1 MRSVKVIIAVA
12 LVLML
17 LCGTA
22 AGETWRAAEEDYP
35 MFETLLERLETSERD
50 KVKADRKELD
60 DILEMIHLKS
70 AEEYEVG
77 RAIVDHWYKAVKN
90 SNYRKFA
97 YRGEDKATPLER
109 SGMDFSGK
117 HAFVVL
123 GYQLKD
129 GEMTD
134 ELKGR
139 CDAAAAAARS
149 FPESVLICTGGA
161 TGENNFFGHT
171 EAGEMKMYLA
181 RDLHINAD
189 RILTDELA
197 QTTLE
202 NAVNVFRILKQQG
215 IRKITLVTS
224 DYHQM
229 WAQMLFNAVA
239 AVWKAKTGYEVSIV
253 GNYNFTVRPN
263 AKSVGSGLGQLRI
276 LLRDGISVEP

>member
-1 MRSVKVIIAVA
+1 
-12 LVLML
+12 
-17 LCGTA
+17 
-22 AGETWRAAEEDYP
+22 

-109 SGMDFSGK
+109 SGLDFSGK

-123 GYQLKD
+123 GYQLRN
-129 GEMTD
+129 GEMTE

-149 FPESVLICTGGA
+149 FSPSRRMSRQRPLSSLMSTLKVSGIPALRE
-161 TGENNFFGHT
+161 FWP
-171 EAGEMKMYLA
+171 
-181 RDLHINAD
+181 
-189 RILTDELA
+189 LTMD
-197 QTTLE
+197 
-202 NAVNVFRILKQQG
+202 
-215 IRKITLVTS
+215 S
-224 DYHQM
+224 
-229 WAQMLFNAVA
+229 
-239 AVWKAKTGYEVSIV
+239 
-253 GNYNFTVRPN
+253 
-263 AKSVGSGLGQLRI
+263 
-276 LLRDGISVEP
+276 